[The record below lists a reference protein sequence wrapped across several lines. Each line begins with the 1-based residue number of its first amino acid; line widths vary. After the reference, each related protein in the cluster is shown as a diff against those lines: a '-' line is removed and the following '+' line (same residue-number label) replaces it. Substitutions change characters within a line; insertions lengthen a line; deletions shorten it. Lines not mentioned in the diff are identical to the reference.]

1 MSETPAP
8 ANTQTDF
15 SHLAE
20 NITSQN
26 IDESYGLF
34 CWFTLSVKYS
44 HVHNVS
50 LRPYHP
56 NLYVFRFN

>member
-1 MSETPAP
+1 MSETPAHTMVDS
-8 ANTQTDF
+8 TQTDL

-34 CWFTLSVKYS
+34 CWFT
-44 HVHNVS
+44 
-50 LRPYHP
+50 R
-56 NLYVFRFN
+56 